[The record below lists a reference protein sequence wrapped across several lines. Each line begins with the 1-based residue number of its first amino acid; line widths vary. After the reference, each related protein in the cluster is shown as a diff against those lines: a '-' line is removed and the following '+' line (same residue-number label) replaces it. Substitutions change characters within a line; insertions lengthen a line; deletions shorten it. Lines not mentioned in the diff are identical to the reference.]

1 MTEIE
6 KLNQLIMF
14 ANVFSELPKS
24 LRESLEDAVGGYPEY
39 MSKSQAQTLKEELL
53 GISKEID
60 EFLNKQMEK

>member
-1 MTEIE
+1 
-6 KLNQLIMF
+6 MF

-39 MSKSQAQTLKEELL
+39 MSKRQAQTLKEELL

-60 EFLNKQMEK
+60 EFLNRQMEK